1 MTNYQV
7 LFNGELVESASIEVV
22 RDNLARELGL
32 DERKAKQLF
41 SGRTIVVRSQLE
53 QHEAQAWQDRFAQLG
68 AICRIKSESPVDRP
82 TDLADGP
89 EKSLFNQEKSPV
101 GQEKSLFGQDRTLR
115 EITAARLECPR
126 CGYRQLEAAQCVRCG
141 INIEADV
148 RRKRKEDLIIEKK
161 LKALRAERAVRAS
174 STRPP
179 PAPAEPRVGLGRSNV
194 HDIHPPG
201 SGSKKGLLN
210 WLKRR

>member
-1 MTNYQV
+1 MMNYQV
-7 LFNGELVESASIEVV
+7 LFDGELVETANLEAV

-41 SGRTIVVRSQLE
+41 SGRTIVVRSRLQ
-53 QHEAQAWQDRFAQLG
+53 QHEARAWQDRFAQLG
-68 AICRIKSESPVDRP
+68 AICRIKSESPVAPP
-82 TDLADGP
+82 TCPAHG
-89 EKSLFNQEKSPV
+89 EENRF
-101 GQEKSLFGQDRTLR
+101 FGQDNTLR

-126 CGYRQLEAAQCVRCG
+126 CGYRQLEAAECVRCG
-141 INIEADV
+141 INIEADM
-148 RRKRKEDLIIEKK
+148 RRRRKEDLIIEKK

-174 STRPP
+174 SAAVP
-179 PAPAEPRVGLGRSNV
+179 PAPAGSRFGLGESNV

-201 SGSKKGLLN
+201 SKAKKSLLN